1 MSYKILIVDD
11 NPNQLKASEL
21 LLRARGFSV
30 DTARTGDE
38 AVKKIKENPWRFG
51 LVVLDYHLKDTEGT
65 AVAKKILSTTKNLYI
80 LMHSADETQAAAID
94 SIEAGAVGFI
104 PKAVKGEVFVEKI
117 RAWCKKYEETF
128 FPLCPA
134 QDFSSNESLIREIGL
149 VGASA
154 ALANVAK
161 LVKKYGPFNKTVLIT
176 GETGTGKE
184 RIARALHH
192 GPAHMFFPVNCASY
206 SGSSDLM
213 ENELFGR
220 KKDAYTGANTP
231 SEGVFRQAAGG
242 TVLLDEIYTLSVR
255 AQYKLLRALREWTVR
270 PVGGTTEHPINCRI
284 IVTAKPDIEE
294 LAKTDKFVPDLLERI
309 NVLRI
314 HIPPLRDRADD
325 IEPLVVYFCEKYA
338 KENQVQKRF
347 LKSTVQYLKKFP
359 WPRNVAQLENL
370 VTRLCARV
378 DGDTIMPQ
386 HLDPEF
392 FEERN
397 TGPLANRIELMA
409 RQEIIDAINQA
420 SSRREASR
428 LLGIPEPTLRRK
440 LKEYGIPDRFTA
452 HRSEVE
458 AKEIAG
464 A

>member
-1 MSYKILIVDD
+1 MSYKILVVDD
-11 NPNQLKASEL
+11 NPNQLRASEL
-21 LLRARGFSV
+21 LLRARGFNV
-30 DTARTGDE
+30 DTAKSGDE
-38 AVKKIKENPWRFG
+38 AVKKIKDNPWRFG
-51 LVVLDYHLKDTEGT
+51 LVVLDYHLKDAEGT
-65 AVAKKILSTTKNLYI
+65 AVARQILSTTKNLYI
-80 LMHSADETQAAAID
+80 LMHSGDKTQAAAIE

-104 PKAVKGEVFVEKI
+104 PKTTKAEEFVEKV

-128 FPLCPA
+128 FPLSPA
-134 QDFSSNESLIREIGL
+134 QDNSDNENLIREIDL
-149 VGASA
+149 IGASA

-161 LVKKYGPFNKTVLIT
+161 LVRKYRALSNTVLLT

-184 RIARALHH
+184 RIARALHL
-192 GPAHMFFPVNCASY
+192 GPPEKFFPVNCASF

-220 KKDAYTGANTP
+220 KKDSYTGAHTA
-231 SEGVFRQAAGG
+231 SDGIFRQASGG
-242 TVLLDEIYTLSVR
+242 TVLLDEIYTLSVQ
-255 AQYKLLRALREWTVR
+255 AQYKLLRVLREGKVR
-270 PVGGTTEHPINCRI
+270 PVGGAVEHPINCRI

-294 LAKTDKFVPDLLERI
+294 LAKTNQFVPDLLERI

-314 HIPPLRDRADD
+314 HIPPLRDRVDD
-325 IEPLVVYFCEKYA
+325 IEPLVVHFCEKYA
-338 KENQVQKRF
+338 KDKSIQKRF
-347 LKSTVQYLKKFP
+347 LRSTVSYLKKFP

-370 VTRLCARV
+370 VTRLCATV
-378 DGDTIMPQ
+378 DGSTIMPQ

-397 TGPLANRIELMA
+397 TLPLANKLELMA
-409 RQEIIDAINQA
+409 RQEIIDVIDQA

-440 LKEYGIPDRFTA
+440 LKEYGIPDRFTST
-452 HRSEVE
+452 RSEE
-458 AKEIAG
+458 TQELAG